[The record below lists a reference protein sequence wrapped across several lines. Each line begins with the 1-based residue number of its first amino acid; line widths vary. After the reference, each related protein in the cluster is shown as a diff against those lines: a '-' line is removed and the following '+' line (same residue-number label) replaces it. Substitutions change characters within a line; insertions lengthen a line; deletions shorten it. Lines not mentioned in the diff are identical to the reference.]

1 MTASISGEA
10 DLRHWLV
17 DCLVTNIGCPPDE
30 VDPDLSLADLG
41 VSSRDAVVLS
51 GELTELLGKPV
62 SPIDFWEHPTINA
75 LAAYLTAPEPNP
87 EATALKRS
95 ARSPL
100 EEPIAVIG
108 MGCRFPG
115 GISGPEA
122 LWQFLCDR
130 RSAIGQVPDERWE
143 LFDDGSPEVKAL
155 LARTTRW
162 GSFLHDIDAFDAE
175 FFEISPSEAEKMDPQ
190 QRLLLEVAWEALE
203 HAGIPPNSL
212 RRSQTGVFAG
222 SCLSEYGAIAST
234 DLPRVDG
241 WSNTGG
247 AMSIIANRLSYFLD
261 LRGPSVA
268 VDTACSSSLVAI
280 HLACQSLRT
289 QDSHLAIAAGVN
301 LLLSPAVFRG
311 FDQVGAL
318 SPTGRC
324 RAFDAA
330 ADGFVRGEGAGAV
343 VLKRLTDAQRDG
355 DRVLAVICGSAI
367 NQDGRSNGLMA
378 PNPAAQMAVLRAAYN
393 NAGMQPN
400 EVDYVEAH
408 GTGTLLGDPIEARAL
423 GTVLGRGRAED
434 SPLLMGAIKTNLGH
448 TEAAA
453 GIAGFIKTVLA
464 VQRGQIPPNQGFQS
478 PNPHIP
484 FANLRMKVVDTQ
496 TEWPDRGHPRRAGV
510 SSFGFGGTNAHVV
523 IEQGQETSPTPE
535 RGVDPPTSTLVVT
548 GKTVQRVAA
557 TAGVLADWM
566 EGSGAEVALADV
578 AHTVNH
584 HRSRLAKFGT
594 VVARDRAQAVAGLR
608 ALAAGQRAPGVVG
621 PRDASPEP
629 GTVFVYSGRGSQWAG
644 MGRQLLAEEAA
655 FAAAVAELEPVF
667 VEQAGFSLHDV
678 LANGKELVGIEQ
690 IQLGLIGMQLALT
703 GLWRSYGV
711 QPDLVIGHSMGEVA
725 AAVVAGALT
734 PAEGLRV
741 TATRSRLMAP
751 LSGQG
756 GMALLELDAAATE
769 ALIADYPR
777 VTLGIYNSPR
787 QTVIAGPTEQIDE
800 LITRVRARDRFAGH
814 VNIEVAPHNPAMDA
828 LQPQMRAELA
838 DLAPRTPTIPI
849 ISTTYE
855 DLSTLPVSGPVFDAE
870 HWATN
875 MRNPVHFQQAI
886 TTAGTDHHTFIE
898 ISAHPLLTQAIT
910 DTLHSAQ
917 HGTRYISIGTLQRD
931 TDDTITFHTNLNTA
945 HTTHPPHTPHPPGPH
960 PLIPTTPW
968 QHSHHWITT
977 KRPANSGGS
986 APRAGTLLG
995 QHTTVTA
1002 VSSSSP
1008 SHLWQARL
1016 APDAKPYQG
1025 RHRFHGVEVV
1035 PASVVLHTI
1044 LSAAA
1049 ELGYSALS
1057 GIRFEQPIFADRPR
1071 LIQVVADNQSIS
1083 LASRPATETPSDPW
1097 TRHVTA
1103 QLSSSRAGS
1112 AMRSND
1118 SYQANGHTYENG
1130 HRDPIPDIPA
1140 LLTLRGVDGLPFKWS
1155 VSSWTQKSTGLTV
1168 AIDLPEA
1175 LPEGST
1181 APLLDAAV
1189 HVAALADV
1197 TDTRLY
1203 VPASI
1208 ERAWLSDAVS
1218 APRSSVT
1225 LNRTA
1230 HDGDGIT
1237 VDVTVSARGGLPWA
1251 SMRSLRYRALGFADA
1266 QSAGSDSPI
1275 ASHMNVFKD
1284 AREFV
1289 HTIDWQPRT
1298 DLDDAKAH
1306 PVTGR
1311 IIGPGPVA
1319 VIGNDGAPLRL
1330 RLEEAGYAPA
1340 PLADGV
1346 SGARYVVYVAD
1357 SHPASAG
1364 ETDVDF
1370 AVRISAEVSGL
1381 VRTLAERAADQPAA
1395 LWIVTRGVHESV
1407 TPSALRQSFLWGFAG
1422 VIAAEHPEL
1431 WGGLVDLAVDPDL
1444 DDLSATLD
1452 ESGPALANL
1461 LQTPSKSILVL
1472 RDGVVLAPTLAPVR
1486 GTPVRKSLQCRPDA
1500 AYLITGGMGAL
1511 GLLMAGWLADR
1522 GARRLVL
1529 TGRTPLPPRR
1539 DWELDTLDAGL
1550 REKIDAIRA
1559 LEMRGVTVEAVA
1571 ADVGRHDDVQ
1581 ALLAKRDRDGAAPI
1595 RGIIH
1600 AAGVTNDQLVTNMTD
1615 DPVRQVMWPKIGGS
1629 QVLHEAFPPG
1639 SVDFFFLAASA
1650 AGIFGIPGQ
1659 GSYAAA
1665 NSYLDALARARR
1677 QQGCHTMSLD
1687 WVAWRGLGFATD
1699 AQIVSAELRR
1709 MGSREIT
1716 PAEAFTA
1723 WEYVGAYD
1731 IAQAVVVPVAS
1742 PISAVATPAE
1752 DTCLVPARNWSQ
1764 MSATDVR
1771 NELESGLRA
1780 IIAAELRLPE
1790 TELDSDRPF
1799 AELGL
1804 NSLMAMAIR
1813 REAEQFVGIELS
1825 ATMLFNHP
1833 TVASLAEYLAKI
1845 VAPQYDS
1852 REDVRAALSASAG
1865 SVLDSLFDRIE
1876 STSTEA
1882 EG

>member
-17 DCLVTNIGCPPDE
+17 DYLVTNIGCTPDE

-51 GELTELLGKPV
+51 GELTELLGKTV

-75 LAAYLTAPEPNP
+75 LAAYLTAPEPDP
-87 EATALKRS
+87 ESDAALRRPTRS
-95 ARSPL
+95 SL
-100 EEPIAVIG
+100 DEPIAVIG

-130 RSAIGQVPDERWE
+130 RSSIGRVPDERWE

-162 GSFLHDIDAFDAE
+162 GSFLPEIDAFDAE
-175 FFEISPSEAEKMDPQ
+175 FFEISPSEADKMDPQ

-203 HAGIPPNSL
+203 YAGIPPSSL

-234 DLPRVDG
+234 DLAQVDG

-318 SPTGRC
+318 SPTGNC

-330 ADGFVRGEGAGAV
+330 ADGFVRGEGAGVV

-355 DRVLAVICGSAI
+355 DRVLAVICGSAV

-378 PNPAAQMAVLRAAYN
+378 PNPAAQMAVLRAAYTS
-393 NAGMQPN
+393 AGMQPN

-423 GTVLGRGRAED
+423 GTALGRGRPED
-434 SPLLMGAIKTNLGH
+434 SPLLIGAVKTNLGH

-453 GIAGFIKTVLA
+453 GIAGFIKAVLA
-464 VQRGQIPPNQGFQS
+464 VQHGQIPPNQRFES
-478 PNPHIP
+478 PNPHIQ
-484 FANLRMKVVDTQ
+484 FADLRMKVVDTQ
-496 TEWPDRGHPRRAGV
+496 TEWPDTGHPRRAGV

-523 IEQGQETSPTPE
+523 IEQSVELFAAPE
-535 RGVDPPTSTLVVT
+535 PVLDPSVSTLVVA
-548 GKTVQRVAA
+548 GKTPQRVAA
-557 TAGVLADWM
+557 SAAVLADWM
-566 EGSGAEVALADV
+566 EGPGAEVALADV

-584 HRSRLAKFGT
+584 HRSRQARFGT
-594 VVARDRAQAVAGLR
+594 VVARERAQAVAGLR
-608 ALAAGQRAPGVVG
+608 ALAAGQLAPGVIG
-621 PRDASPEP
+621 PQDGSPGP

-644 MGRQLLAEEAA
+644 MGRQLLTDEPA
-655 FAAAVAELEPVF
+655 FADAVAELEPVF
-667 VEQAGFSLHDV
+667 IEQAGFSLHDV
-678 LANGKELVGIEQ
+678 LADGKGLVGIEQ

-703 GLWRSYGV
+703 ELWRSHGV
-711 QPDLVIGHSMGEVA
+711 QPYLVIGHSMGEVA

-751 LSGQG
+751 LSGRG

-769 ALIADYPR
+769 ALIADYPQ

-787 QTVIAGPTEQIDE
+787 QTVIAGPTRQIDE
-800 LITRVRARDRFAGH
+800 LMTRVRAKDRFASR

-828 LQPQMRAELA
+828 LLPAMLSELA
-838 DLAPRTPTIPI
+838 DLTARTPTIPI

-855 DLSTLPVSGPVFDAE
+855 NLSTPPFFDAA

-886 TTAGTDHHTFIE
+886 TAAGADHHTFIE
-898 ISAHPLLTQAIT
+898 ISAHPLLTQAVT

-917 HGTRYISIGTLQRD
+917 HGTRYTSIGTLQRD
-931 TDDTITFHTNLNTA
+931 TDDTISFRTNLNTI
-945 HTTHPPHTPHPPGPH
+945 HTTHPPHTPHPPEPH
-960 PLIPTTPW
+960 PAIPTTPW
-968 QHSHHWITT
+968 QHTHHWIKT
-977 KRPANSGGS
+977 KRASNSVGS
-986 APRAGTLLG
+986 APLPGTLLG
-995 QHTTVTA
+995 RHTTVTA
-1002 VSSSSP
+1002 ASGSSP
-1008 SHLWQARL
+1008 THLWQARL
-1016 APDAKPYQG
+1016 APDAKPYPG
-1025 RHRFHGVEVV
+1025 RYRFRRVEVV

-1049 ELGYSALS
+1049 ELGYSGLS
-1057 GIRFEQPIFADRPR
+1057 GVRFEQAIFADHPR
-1071 LIQVVADNQSIS
+1071 LIQVVADGESIS
-1083 LASRPATETPSDPW
+1083 LASSPVTETPSDRW

-1103 QLSSSRAGS
+1103 QLSSPPPGS
-1112 AMRSND
+1112 ALPAD
-1118 SYQANGHTYENG
+1118 DPYQANGHRHTNG
-1130 HRDPIPDIPA
+1130 HTDPAPDLA
-1140 LLTLRGVDGLPFKWS
+1140 VEFALRGVEGLPFTWS
-1155 VSSWTQKSTGLTV
+1155 VGSWTQRSQKSTDLV
-1168 AIDLPEA
+1168 AAIDLPQA

-1181 APLLDAAV
+1181 APLLDAAI

-1197 TDTRLY
+1197 TDSRLC

-1208 ERAWLSDAVS
+1208 EQVWLGSVSQAV
-1218 APRSSVT
+1218 PEPYGSVT
-1225 LNRTA
+1225 VNRTA
-1230 HDGDGIT
+1230 RDDDGIT
-1237 VDVTVSARGGLPWA
+1237 VDVTIAARGAAPWA
-1251 SMRSLRYRALGFADA
+1251 SMRSLRYRALDFDHQQPAVESPADA
-1266 QSAGSDSPI
+1266 RD
-1275 ASHMNVFKD
+1275 
-1284 AREFV
+1284 FV
-1289 HTIDWQPRT
+1289 HAIDWQPRT
-1298 DLDDAKAH
+1298 DLDDAQAD
-1306 PVTGR
+1306 PVT
-1311 IIGPGPVA
+1311 GPGPVA
-1319 VIGNDGAPLRL
+1319 VIGGDAGPLRT
-1330 RLEEAGYAPA
+1330 RLDEAGYPPA
-1340 PLADGV
+1340 EV
-1346 SGARYVVYVAD
+1346 SDARFVLYVAD
-1357 SHPASAG
+1357 SRPASPT

-1370 AVRISAEVSGL
+1370 AVRISGEITGL
-1381 VRTLAERAADQPAA
+1381 VRTLAERDAKKPAA
-1395 LWIVTRGVHESV
+1395 LWIVTRGVHESAA
-1407 TPSALRQSFLWGFAG
+1407 PSALRQSFLWGLAG
-1422 VIAAEHPEL
+1422 VIAAEHPGL
-1431 WGGLVDLAVDPDL
+1431 WGGLVDLAIDADL
-1444 DDLSATLD
+1444 DDAA
-1452 ESGPALANL
+1452 PALADL
-1461 LQTPSKSILVL
+1461 LATPSKSILLL
-1472 RDGVVLAPTLAPVR
+1472 RDGAVLTPTLAPLR
-1486 GTPVRKSLQCRPDA
+1486 GKPVRKSVRCMPDA

-1511 GLLMAGWLADR
+1511 GLLMAGWLAER

-1539 DWELDTLDAGL
+1539 EWESDTLDAGL

-1571 ADVGRHDDVQ
+1571 ADIGCHEDVQ
-1581 ALLAKRDRDGAAPI
+1581 ALLTKRDHDGAAPI

-1600 AAGVTNDQLVTNMTD
+1600 AAGVTNDQLATNMTD
-1615 DPVRQVMWPKIGGS
+1615 DAVRQVIWPKIGGG

-1639 SVDFFFLAASA
+1639 SVDFFFLTASA

-1687 WVAWRGLGFATD
+1687 WVAWRGLGMAAD
-1699 AQIVSAELRR
+1699 AQIVSEELQR
-1709 MGSREIT
+1709 MGSRDIT
-1716 PAEAFTA
+1716 PPEAFVA
-1723 WEYVGAYD
+1723 WEHAAGYD
-1731 IAQAVVVPVAS
+1731 VAQAVVVPMPGAS
-1742 PISAVATPAE
+1742 DPDGSRGSTAGDSYLLPT
-1752 DTCLVPARNWSQ
+1752 RNWSQ
-1764 MSATDVR
+1764 MSADDVR
-1771 NELESGLRA
+1771 GELETGLRT

-1790 TELDSDRPF
+1790 AELDTDRPF

-1813 REAEQFVGIELS
+1813 HEAEQFVGIELS

-1833 TVASLAEYLAKI
+1833 TVASLTDYLTNL
-1845 VAPQYDS
+1845 VAPQGDS
-1852 REDVRAALSASAG
+1852 YIDQMAALSASAG

-1876 STSTEA
+1876 SSPP
-1882 EG
+1882 EGERPA